1 MNRLLTVH
9 NAMLALIQAQEGML
23 PQRDES
29 LDWERIHM
37 VGSARMA
44 WLMAEEWGEDPAL
57 AACACA
63 VHDIGRVITGQQAG
77 HAEAGVSAARDLLSS
92 LNCFTPAELEKI
104 LQAVANHSKKA
115 IQGTPLEEI
124 VKDADVVD
132 SHLYGHPFVSPA
144 HRERYERWSHRHA
157 L

>member
-9 NAMLALIQAQEGML
+9 NAMLTLIQSQQDKLLE
-23 PQRDES
+23 RDES
-29 LDWERIHM
+29 LSWECIHM

-44 WLMAEEWGEDPAL
+44 WLMAEEWGEDPVL

-63 VHDIGRVITGQQAG
+63 VHDIGRVLTGKQAG
-77 HAEAGVSAARDLLSS
+77 HAEAGVSAARELLTS
-92 LNCFTPAELEKI
+92 LNIFTPSELERM

-132 SHLYGHPFVSPA
+132 SYLYGHPFVSPA
-144 HRERYERWSHRHA
+144 HRDRYERWSHRHA